1 MYLQKKIIT
10 TTTTEDTPIFDRK
23 RVSLDIPSSAFG
35 TGFTLLTNVSK
46 VLNGVVLVSI
56 IKGNAYY

>member
-23 RVSLDIPSSAFG
+23 KVSLDIPSSAFG
-35 TGFTLLTNVSK
+35 TGFSLITNVSK
-46 VLNGVVLVSI
+46 VLNGVVLVSMHV
-56 IKGNAYY
+56 